1 MICNSGT
8 TMRLSIL
15 IAALAIAAPIGL
27 CAGAASARV
36 FEDQGFFTGRRYGPQ
51 AAWCS
56 HENTGGENVTEECS
70 FNSFEDCRR
79 LAMGANNTFCT
90 PNPAYDMS
98 IKPVRRG
105 KGNRER
111 VRPQ

>member
-1 MICNSGT
+1 
-8 TMRLSIL
+8 MRPSIL
-15 IAALAIAAPIGL
+15 IAVLAVAAPLGL
-27 CAGAASARV
+27 YAGAASARI
-36 FEDQGFFTGRRYGPQ
+36 FEDQDFFLGRRHGPQ

-56 HENTGGENVTEECS
+56 HENIGGETVTEECS

-90 PNPAYDMS
+90 PNPAYDIS
-98 IKPVRRG
+98 IRPVRRG

-111 VRPQ
+111 VRRQ